1 MSHFSRVGTKLK
13 DRDMLVRCLKGL
25 GYRVDLNGEIRGFQ
39 GTQAVEVAAR
49 AQQGYDIGFLRDED
63 GCYAMIADWWG
74 VHGTTQAQF
83 SARLEQQFEEVQ
95 RRIRREYALQT
106 VLEQTAAQGFNVV
119 EQETAKDGTIRIV
132 VRRWV

>member
-1 MSHFSRVGTKLK
+1 MSHFSRLRTKIRDK
-13 DRDMLVRCLKGL
+13 DTLVRCLKGL

-39 GTQAVEVAAR
+39 GTQDVEVAAR
-49 AQQGYDIGFLRDED
+49 AQQGYDIGFLRNED
-63 GCYAMIADWWG
+63 GCYEMVADWWG
-74 VHGTTQAQF
+74 VRGTDQAQF

-106 VLEQTAAQGFNVV
+106 VLEQTAAQGFDVV